1 VNKQCLIASLPR
13 CGNQMLR
20 SILNQHNDIHAV
32 SEVLRLSWL
41 KEREQSNHW
50 DKQHVLKRLNI
61 SSQEDVI
68 DNFNL
73 IKSSC
78 NKDVFCYTA
87 FPSQLLDSTLL
98 GHIQYDKCIFLVRS
112 NMLKRFCSI
121 KLGSIVKRWEA
132 DQESFELKKNI
143 TFKLDLD
150 EYINYALAYRN
161 NVNKIKSSLSEHIL
175 LNYEDIIN
183 KTSDI
188 FSYLDV
194 PYIEVTP
201 TTKQTE
207 QRSLNEV
214 IHNYDDV
221 INTIESQNLIYLCL

>member
-20 SILNQHNDIHAV
+20 SILNQHSIVHAV

-41 KEREQSNHW
+41 KEREQSDHW
-50 DKQHVLKRLNI
+50 DRQHVLKCSNI
-61 SSQEDVI
+61 SSQKDVI
-68 DNFNL
+68 DNFNK

-78 NKDVFCYTA
+78 DKDVFCYTA

-98 GHIQYDKCIFLVRS
+98 GHIQYDTCILLVRS

-121 KLGSIVKRWEA
+121 KLGSTVKRWEA

-143 TFKLDLD
+143 TFKLHLD
-150 EYINYALAYRN
+150 EYVLYAHTYRN
-161 NVNKIKSSLSEHIL
+161 IVNKIKSTLSEHIL
-175 LNYEDIIN
+175 LNYEDLLD
-183 KTSDI
+183 KTKDL

-194 PYIEVTP
+194 PIINVSP
-201 TTKQTE
+201 TTRQTE
-207 QRSLNEV
+207 QRPLNE
-214 IHNYDDV
+214 IILNYDDV
-221 INTIESQNLIYLCL
+221 INNLESQNLIYLCS

>member
-1 VNKQCLIASLPR
+1 MIASLPR

-20 SILNQHNDIHAV
+20 SVLNQHGNIHAV

-41 KEREQSNHW
+41 KERECSDHW
-50 DKQHVLKRLNI
+50 DKQHVLKRSNI
-61 SSQEDVI
+61 SSQQDVA
-68 DNFNL
+68 DNFNK
-73 IKSSC
+73 IKSTC
-78 NKDVFCYTA
+78 IKDVFCYTA
-87 FPSQLLDSTLL
+87 FPSQLLDNTLL

-132 DQESFELKKNI
+132 DQVSFELKKKI
-143 TFKLDLD
+143 TFKLNLN
-150 EYINYALAYRN
+150 EYVNYALTYRN
-161 NVNKIKSSLSEHIL
+161 IVNRVKCTLSAHLSLD
-175 LNYEDIIN
+175 YEDILN

-194 PYIEVTP
+194 PCMDVSP

-207 QRSLNEV
+207 QRPLNE
-214 IHNYDDV
+214 IILNYDNV
-221 INTIESQNLIYLCL
+221 INTLESQNLIYLCL

>member
-1 VNKQCLIASLPR
+1 MNKQCLIASLPR

-20 SILNQHNDIHAV
+20 SILNQHNNIHAV

-50 DKQHVLKRLNI
+50 DKQHVLKSLNI
-61 SSQEDVI
+61 SSQQDVI

-121 KLGSIVKRWEA
+121 KLGSLVKRWEA

-161 NVNKIKSSLSEHIL
+161 IANKIKSSLLEHIL
-175 LNYEDIIN
+175 LNYEDVLN
-183 KTSDI
+183 KTKDL

-194 PYIEVTP
+194 PFIDATP
-201 TTKQTE
+201 TTRKTE

-214 IHNYDDV
+214 ILNYNDV
-221 INTIESQNLIYLCL
+221 INTLESQNLIYLCS

>member
-1 VNKQCLIASLPR
+1 MIASLPR

-20 SILNQHNDIHAV
+20 SILNQHNNIHAV

-41 KEREQSNHW
+41 KEREQSDHW
-50 DKQHVLKRLNI
+50 DKQYVLKCSNI
-61 SSQEDVI
+61 LSQEDVI
-68 DNFNL
+68 DNFNK

-78 NKDVFCYTA
+78 IKDVFCYTA

-98 GHIQYDKCIFLVRS
+98 GHMQYNRCIFLVRS

-121 KLGSIVKRWEA
+121 KLGSLVKRWEA

-150 EYINYALAYRN
+150 EYINYAYAYRN
-161 NVNKIKSSLSEHIL
+161 IVNKIKSTLSEHIL

-183 KTSDI
+183 KISDI

-194 PYIEVTP
+194 PCIHVAS
-201 TTKQTE
+201 TTIQTE

-214 IHNYDDV
+214 ILNYDNV
-221 INTIESQNLIYLCL
+221 INILESQNLIYLCS

>member
-1 VNKQCLIASLPR
+1 MNKQCLIASLPR

-20 SILNQHNDIHAV
+20 SILNQHSNIHAV

-41 KEREQSNHW
+41 KERESSDHW
-50 DKQHVLKRLNI
+50 DKQHVLKRPNI
-61 SSQEDVI
+61 SSQQDVI
-68 DNFNL
+68 DNFNK

-78 NKDVFCYTA
+78 DKDVFCYTA

-143 TFKLDLD
+143 TFKLNLE
-150 EYINYALAYRN
+150 EYVVYAHTYRN
-161 NVNKIKSSLSEHIL
+161 IVNEVKSTLSEHIL
-175 LNYEDIIN
+175 LNYEDILD
-183 KTSDI
+183 KTKDL

-194 PYIEVTP
+194 PFIDVSP
-201 TTKQTE
+201 TTRQTE
-207 QRSLNEV
+207 QRPLHD
-214 IHNYDDV
+214 IILNYDDV
-221 INTIESQNLIYLCL
+221 INNLESQNLIYLCS

>member
-1 VNKQCLIASLPR
+1 
-13 CGNQMLR
+13 MLR
-20 SILNQHNDIHAV
+20 SILNQHNNIHAV

-41 KEREQSNHW
+41 KEREQSDHW
-50 DKQHVLKRLNI
+50 DKQYVLKCSNI
-61 SSQEDVI
+61 LSQEDVI
-68 DNFNL
+68 DNFNK

-78 NKDVFCYTA
+78 IKDVFCYTA

-98 GHIQYDKCIFLVRS
+98 GHMQYNRCIFLVRS

-121 KLGSIVKRWEA
+121 KLGALVKRWEA

-150 EYINYALAYRN
+150 EYINYAYAYRN
-161 NVNKIKSSLSEHIL
+161 IVNKIKSTLSEHIL

-183 KTSDI
+183 KISDI

-194 PYIEVTP
+194 PCIHVAP
-201 TTKQTE
+201 TTRQSE

-214 IHNYDDV
+214 ILNYDNV
-221 INTIESQNLIYLCL
+221 INILESQNLIYLCS

>member
-1 VNKQCLIASLPR
+1 LIASLPR

-20 SILNQHNDIHAV
+20 SILNQHSNIHAV

-41 KEREQSNHW
+41 KERESSDHW
-50 DKQHVLKRLNI
+50 DKQHVLKRPNI
-61 SSQEDVI
+61 SSQQDVI
-68 DNFNL
+68 DNFNK

-78 NKDVFCYTA
+78 DKDVFCYTA

-143 TFKLDLD
+143 TFKLNLE
-150 EYINYALAYRN
+150 EYVVYAHTYRN
-161 NVNKIKSSLSEHIL
+161 IVNEVKSTLSEHIL
-175 LNYEDIIN
+175 LNYEDILD
-183 KTSDI
+183 KTKDL

-194 PYIEVTP
+194 PFIDVSP
-201 TTKQTE
+201 TTRQTE
-207 QRSLNEV
+207 QRPLHD
-214 IHNYDDV
+214 IILNYDDV
-221 INTIESQNLIYLCL
+221 INNLESQNLIYLCS